1 MGDSDGFE
9 TSANSSLQCAKPV
22 ADYSRAFTTWN
33 GRIAFMNCLLRK
45 PWIGIFLALT
55 VLLVVV
61 ACGGDSS
68 APAETTEP
76 AAEPTATP
84 AVAAAEEEA
93 ETEDD
98 DGAVNTNK
106 FVQLFVDPPTLDPHV
121 TTDATSARI
130 IVEVFGGLVTIDPE
144 LNIVP
149 DLAESWNVSE
159 DGRVYTFHLRPNA
172 VFHDGK
178 PVTAHDV
185 QWSLERATNP
195 LTESPVVDQYLGDI
209 VGVDEKLAGD
219 ALTISGVRFIDEHT
233 IEISIDEAKSYFLAK
248 LTYPTGFV
256 LDKENIEDNPRNW
269 FREPNGTGPFRLT
282 EYRVGESLIL
292 ERNEDFH
299 LGAPKLEEVEF
310 ILSGGTQLLMYE
322 NDEIHVAGV
331 SLADLDRFSDPSSE
345 FYSDLRTAPASF
357 SVNYIGLNVNEPPLD
372 DVKVRQALNYAI
384 DKQEIA
390 SIVLGDLVEPAD
402 GILPPNFPGYSE
414 GVSGYEFDPVLAQQ
428 LLEESKY
435 GNDLESIPPITITT
449 PGSFGANVSL
459 DMEVVLQMWER
470 NLGITAEFQQTEF
483 ATFLKDLHK
492 GRFQMFDIGW
502 IADYPDPE
510 NFLDILFH
518 SESTNN
524 HTHYSNPEVD
534 ELLMRARVETDTEAR
549 YDLYNEA
556 EQKILD
562 DAPWVPLWF
571 DGESKLLVKPNVHDF
586 LLPPLIIPRLRYVYL
601 TEE

>member
-1 MGDSDGFE
+1 MKFTELHRTLGGF
-9 TSANSSLQCAKPV
+9 AV
-22 ADYSRAFTTWN
+22 FT
-33 GRIAFMNCLLRK
+33 
-45 PWIGIFLALT
+45 ALM
-55 VLLVVV
+55 LFA
-61 ACGGDSS
+61 ACGGEAV
-68 APAETTEP
+68 APAAT
-76 AAEPTATP
+76 AEPTVAP
-84 AVAAAEEEA
+84 APTAAPAASTTEEEPSP
-93 ETEDD
+93 EERGSLST
-98 DGAVNTNK
+98 TK
-106 FVQLFVDPPTLDPHV
+106 FVRLFVDPPTLDPHL

-130 IVEVFGGLVTIDPE
+130 IVEVFGGLVTIDPN
-144 LNIVP
+144 LDIVP
-149 DLAESWNVSE
+149 DLAESWDISE
-159 DGRVYTFHLRPNA
+159 DGRVYTFHLRPDA

-185 QWSLERATNP
+185 IWSLERVTNP

-209 VGVDEKLAGD
+209 VGVKEKVDGD
-219 ALTISGVRFIDEHT
+219 APTISGVRFIDEHSV
-233 IEISIDEAKSYFLAK
+233 EITIDEAKSYFLAK

-256 LDKENIEDNPRNW
+256 LDKENVEANPRNW
-269 FREPNGTGPFRLT
+269 FRDPNGTGPFRLT
-282 EYRVGESLIL
+282 EYRVGETLKL
-292 ERNEDFH
+292 GRNESYH
-299 LGAPKLEEVEF
+299 LGAPNLEEVEF

-322 NDEIHVAGV
+322 NDEIHIAGV
-331 SLADLDRFSDPSSE
+331 SLADLDRLNDPDNE
-345 FYSDLRTAPASF
+345 LYPELRTAPPNF

-402 GILPPNFPGYSE
+402 GILPPNFPGYDES
-414 GVSGYEFDPVLAQQ
+414 VSGYEFDPDRAKQ

-435 GNDLESIPPITITT
+435 GDNLDNIPPITITT

-518 SESTNN
+518 SESANN

-534 ELLMRARVETDTEAR
+534 ALLMKARVETDETAR
-549 YDLYNEA
+549 YALYNQA
-556 EQKILD
+556 EQQILD

-571 DGESKLLVKPNVHDF
+571 SGESKLLVKPNVHDY
-586 LLPPLIIPRLRYVYL
+586 LLPPLIIPKLRYVYI

>member
-1 MGDSDGFE
+1 MI
-9 TSANSSLQCAKPV
+9 
-22 ADYSRAFTTWN
+22 RA
-33 GRIAFMNCLLRK
+33 RIS
-45 PWIGIFLALT
+45 ALT
-55 VLLVVV
+55 GILLAIAIIMLLG
-61 ACGGDSS
+61 ACGGES
-68 APAETTEP
+68 APEAATSPEEPTEAPTEAAP
-76 AAEPTATP
+76 AASSGG
-84 AVAAAEEEA
+84 EEA
-93 ETEDD
+93 EPASGGSTAGDTTRL
-98 DGAVNTNK
+98 VH
-106 FVQLFVDPPTLDPHV
+106 LYVDPPTLDPHL

-130 IVEVFGGLVTIDPE
+130 IVEVFGGLVTIDPD
-144 LNIVP
+144 LNIVA
-149 DLAESWNVSE
+149 DLAESWDISD
-159 DGRVYTFHLRPNA
+159 DGRVYTFHLRPDA
-172 VFHDGK
+172 KFHDGK

-185 QWSLERATNP
+185 QWSLERVTNP

-209 VGVDEKLAGD
+209 VGVKEKLAGD
-219 ALTISGVRFIDEHT
+219 ATTISGVRFIDEHT
-233 IEISIDEAKSYFLAK
+233 IEFTIDEAKSYFLAK

-256 LDKENIEDNPRNW
+256 LDQENVEANPRSW
-269 FREPNGTGPFRLT
+269 FRDPNGTGPFRLK
-282 EYRVGESLIL
+282 EYVVGETLVLS
-292 ERNEDFH
+292 RNEDFH
-299 LGAPKLEEVEF
+299 LGAPRLEEVEF
-310 ILSGGTQLLMYE
+310 ILSGGTSLLMYE

-331 SLADLDRFSDPSSE
+331 GLADLDRLNDPSN
-345 FYSDLRTAPASF
+345 DLYPELKTAPASF

-372 DVKVRQALNYAI
+372 DVKVRQALNFAI

-390 SIVLGDLVEPAD
+390 SIVLGDLVRPAD
-402 GILPPNFPGYSE
+402 GILPPDFPGYAE
-414 GVSGYEFDPVLAQQ
+414 EVRGYEFDPVRAKQ

-435 GNDLESIPPITITT
+435 GGDLENLPPITITT

-459 DMEVVLQMWER
+459 DMEVILQMWER

-534 ELLMRARVETDTEAR
+534 ELLVQARVETDTTRR
-549 YDLYNEA
+549 YALYNEA
-556 EQKILD
+556 EQMILD

-586 LLPPLIIPRLRYVYL
+586 LLPPLIIPRYRFVYI
-601 TEE
+601 TDE

>member
-1 MGDSDGFE
+1 MSRIESEGNEDTGM
-9 TSANSSLQCAKPV
+9 NVMKLWKGLGIISL
-22 ADYSRAFTTWN
+22 
-33 GRIAFMNCLLRK
+33 I
-45 PWIGIFLALT
+45 LALT
-55 VLLVVV
+55 LLL
-61 ACGGDSS
+61 ACGGEA
-68 APAETTEP
+68 APEASTEEP
-76 AAEPTATP
+76 TAEPTE
-84 AVAAAEEEA
+84 VASAAPSDEEEPESSSGQSQA
-93 ETEDD
+93 GDTTRL
-98 DGAVNTNK
+98 VH
-106 FVQLFVDPPTLDPHV
+106 LYVDPPTLDPHL

-130 IVEVFGGLVTIDPE
+130 IVEVFGGLVTIDPD

-149 DLAESWNVSE
+149 DLAESWDISD
-159 DGRVYTFHLRPNA
+159 DGRVYTFRLRPDA
-172 VFHDGK
+172 KFHDGK

-185 QWSLERATNP
+185 VWSLERVTNP
-195 LTESPVVDQYLGDI
+195 LTESPVADQYLGDI
-209 VGVDEKLAGD
+209 IGVKEKLAGD
-219 ALTISGVRFIDEHT
+219 ATTISGVKFIDELT
-233 IEISIDEAKSYFLAK
+233 VEFTIDEAKSYFLAK

-256 LDKENIEDNPRNW
+256 LDQDNVEDNPRSW
-269 FREPNGTGPFRLT
+269 FREPNGTGPFRLE
-282 EYRVGESLIL
+282 EYVVGETLVL
-292 ERNEDFH
+292 GRNENFH
-299 LGAPKLEEVEF
+299 LGPPKLEEVEF
-310 ILSGGTQLLMYE
+310 ILSGGTSLLMYE

-331 SLADLDRFSDPSSE
+331 GLADLDRLNDPNNDLYLE
-345 FYSDLRTAPASF
+345 LRTAPASF

-372 DVKVRQALNYAI
+372 DVKVRQALNFAI

-390 SIVLGDLVEPAD
+390 SIVLGDLVRPAD
-402 GILPPNFPGYSE
+402 GILPPDFPGYDE
-414 GVSGYEFDPVLAQQ
+414 AVSGYEFDPMRARQ

-435 GNDLESIPPITITT
+435 GGDLENLPPITITT

-459 DMEVVLQMWER
+459 DMEVILQMWER

-524 HTHYSNPEVD
+524 HTHYSNPDVD
-534 ELLMRARVETDTEAR
+534 DLLQQARVETDTTRR
-549 YDLYNEA
+549 YSLYNEA
-556 EQKILD
+556 EQMILD

-586 LLPPLIIPRLRYVYL
+586 LLPPLIIPRYRFIYI